1 VRDIA
6 AHAALD
12 GQRPNGTAT
21 EPPDDEL
28 RRYLLRRRLAR
39 IGLYV
44 VAWVTMAVIVIP
56 LTFSVLGG
64 FRSSQQ
70 LSADP
75 VGLPD
80 PWVWE
85 NYTSLLQSGDFWRQ
99 VWNSTLIA
107 LLTTLVVLPAASL
120 AAFVLARY
128 DFRGRELVYGL
139 FTLGLLF
146 PIAVAILPL
155 FIVLRQVGLLSNPL
169 GVALPQAAFALPIS
183 IVIMRPFFRAIPQ
196 SLQDAARIDGC
207 GPLRFYWY
215 VMMPLS
221 RPVLSTIAVIT
232 IVGSWNAFLLPLLVL
247 IDPGQHTLPIG
258 VNNISAQYSTDYAR
272 VLAYTT
278 LSMIPALIF
287 YAIAERQI
295 IGGLTNGAVKE

>member
-1 VRDIA
+1 MPESVA
-6 AHAALD
+6 S
-12 GQRPNGTAT
+12 T
-21 EPPDDEL
+21 PDREL
-28 RRYLLRRRLAR
+28 RRYRLRRRVAR
-39 IGLYV
+39 LGLYFF
-44 VAWVTMAVIVIP
+44 AWITMAIIVIP

-70 LSADP
+70 LSATP

-80 PWVWE
+80 PWIWD
-85 NYTSLLQSGDFWRQ
+85 NYSLLLRSGDFWRQ
-99 VWNSTLIA
+99 VGNSTLIA
-107 LLTTLVVLPAASL
+107 LLTTIVVLPAASL
-120 AAFVLARY
+120 AAFVLVRY

-183 IVIMRPFFRAIPQ
+183 IVIMRPFFRGVPK
-196 SLQDAARIDGC
+196 SLQEAARIDGC

-215 VMMPLS
+215 VMLPLS

-247 IDPGQHTLPIG
+247 IDSSQHTLPIG
-258 VNNISAQYSTDYAR
+258 VNNISAQYSTDYSI

-287 YAIAERQI
+287 YALAERQI
-295 IGGLTNGAVKE
+295 IGGLTQGAVKE

>member
-1 VRDIA
+1 MSDPITIA
-6 AHAALD
+6 HTSGD
-12 GQRPNGTAT
+12 
-21 EPPDDEL
+21 PDREL
-28 RRYLLRRRLAR
+28 RRYRMRRRFSRLS
-39 IGLYV
+39 LYV
-44 VAWVTMAVIVIP
+44 VAFVTMAVIVIP
-56 LTFSVLGG
+56 LAFSILGG

-75 VGLPD
+75 VGLPN

-85 NYTSLLQSGDFWRQ
+85 NYEMLLRSGDFWRQ

-107 LLTTLVVLPAASL
+107 LLTTVVVLPAASL

-139 FTLGLLF
+139 FTIGLLF
-146 PIAVAILPL
+146 PVAVAILPL

-169 GVALPQAAFALPIS
+169 GVALPQAAFGLPIS

-207 GPLRFYWY
+207 GPFRFYWH
-215 VMMPLS
+215 VMLPLS

-247 IDPGQHTLPIG
+247 IDPSNHTLPIG
-258 VNNISAQYSTDYAR
+258 VNNVSAQFSTDYSV

-278 LSMIPALIF
+278 LSMVPALLF
-287 YAIAERQI
+287 YALAERQI
-295 IGGLTNGAVKE
+295 IGGLTRGAVKE

>member
-1 VRDIA
+1 V
-6 AHAALD
+6 LD
-12 GQRPNGTAT
+12 TAIPT
-21 EPPDDEL
+21 EPAPVTEPGDDGL
-28 RRYLLRRRLAR
+28 RAYRFRRRLTHV
-39 IGLYV
+39 GLYV
-44 VAWVTMAVIVIP
+44 VAFVTMAAVVVP

-64 FRSSQQ
+64 FRDSRQ
-70 LSADP
+70 LSAEP

-85 NYTSLLQSGDFWRQ
+85 NYSTLLQSSDFWRQ

-107 LLTTLVVLPAASL
+107 LLTTVVVLPAASL

-128 DFRGRELVYGL
+128 DFRGRELVYTL

-146 PIAVAILPL
+146 PVAVAILPL
-155 FIVLRQVGLLSNPL
+155 FIVLRQVGLLSSPL

-183 IVIMRPFFRAIPQ
+183 IVIMRPFFRSIPQ

-207 GPLRFYWY
+207 GPFRFYWF
-215 VMMPLS
+215 VMLPLS

-247 IDPGQHTLPIG
+247 IDPAQHTLPIG
-258 VNNISAQYSTDYAR
+258 VNNISAQFSTDYSV
-272 VLAYTT
+272 VLAYTS
-278 LSMIPALIF
+278 LSMIPALAF
-287 YAIAERQI
+287 YALAERQI
-295 IGGLTNGAVKE
+295 VGGLTSGAIKG

>member
-1 VRDIA
+1 VSDLRVAPPVA
-6 AHAALD
+6 AKV
-12 GQRPNGTAT
+12 G
-21 EPPDDEL
+21 PDDGAGSGGDDL
-28 RRYLLRRRLAR
+28 SGYRLRRRAAR
-39 IGLYV
+39 TALYAF
-44 VAWVTMAVIVIP
+44 AWITMGVIVIP

-64 FRSSQQ
+64 FRDSQQ
-70 LSADP
+70 LSAEP

-80 PWVWE
+80 PWIWE
-85 NYTSLLQSGDFWRQ
+85 NYSMLLQSGDFWRQ

-107 LLTTLVVLPAASL
+107 MLTTLVVLPAASL
-120 AAFVLARY
+120 SAFVLARY
-128 DFRGRELVYGL
+128 DFRGREIVYGL

-183 IVIMRPFFRAIPQ
+183 IVIMRPFFRAVPQ
-196 SLQDAARIDGC
+196 ALQDAARIDGC

-215 VMMPLS
+215 VMLPLS

-247 IDPGQHTLPIG
+247 IDPNQHTLPIG
-258 VNNISAQYSTDYAR
+258 VNNISAQYSTDYSI

-287 YAIAERQI
+287 YAVAERQI

>member
-1 VRDIA
+1 MPEQDR
-6 AHAALD
+6 
-12 GQRPNGTAT
+12 
-21 EPPDDEL
+21 EL
-28 RRYLLRRRLAR
+28 ARYRRRRRMTR

-44 VAWVTMAVIVIP
+44 VALVTMAVIVVP
-56 LTFSVLGG
+56 LVFSVLGG

-75 VGLPD
+75 VGLPN
-80 PWVWE
+80 PWIWE
-85 NYTSLLQSGDFWRQ
+85 NYEMLLRSGDFWRQ

-107 LLTTLVVLPAASL
+107 MLTTLVVIPAASM

-128 DFRGRELVYGL
+128 EFRGRELVYGL
-139 FTLGLLF
+139 FTIGLLF
-146 PIAVAILPL
+146 PVAVAILPL

-207 GPLRFYWY
+207 GPLRFYWH
-215 VMMPLS
+215 VMLPLS

-247 IDPGQHTLPIG
+247 IDPDQHTLPIG
-258 VNNISAQYSTDYAR
+258 VNNVSAQFSTDYSV

-278 LSMIPALIF
+278 LSMIPALLF
-287 YAIAERQI
+287 YALAERQI
-295 IGGLTNGAVKE
+295 IGGLTSGAVKE